1 MIWSHRF
8 ASLQSFSDPHQII
21 KDDHNQDIA
30 FGLFRYNQIIDE
42 CYIISK
48 NIHTSYLDL
57 MEVTPKER
65 DRMLE
70 LLSEEAKKQQEFIDK
85 QKAKAKMRH

>member
-1 MIWSHRF
+1 
-8 ASLQSFSDPHQII
+8 
-21 KDDHNQDIA
+21 
-30 FGLFRYNQIIDE
+30 
-42 CYIISK
+42 
-48 NIHTSYLDL
+48 